1 MSNLSELLPSGAGQ
15 NQVEF
20 VASGT
25 LPNGKPVIL
34 KADGTVEV
42 VGIGSAPVSES
53 IPSGSIT
60 DINGT
65 SASYKPR
72 VVFDPNT
79 PGKCAVL
86 FRDDSVGDHGKV
98 AIGTISGTT
107 VTFGTPG
114 TYRDSSYMNSGQ
126 AIAYNPN
133 VANQLMVFYNLASP
147 NNCYSKV
154 GTVSGTSISF
164 GSAVQ
169 FKSGPGDNISVSFD
183 PNTAGKFV
191 LSYRDDSNNQYAT
204 SMVGTLSG
212 TTASYGSAV
221 VFNSGY
227 SLYID
232 IAYDPNT
239 AGKCLVAY
247 ADGNSTKVG
256 MAKAG
261 TVSGTS
267 ISFGSSATFNSG
279 VTDYICLAADNTA
292 GKYVIAY
299 KHTSEQMGYAIVA
312 SVSGSTVSY
321 GTAAVFN
328 SVESDRIG
336 IACDPNTTGKFVI
349 VSQEVSAGR
358 HGQSHVG
365 TISGTSLTFGSK
377 QEFAAAEVRE
387 NRVAFNPSP
396 ASAGQFYISFNAGG
410 IGKAILGQMAATAQA
425 TNLTSTNLI
434 GISAG
439 AAADTATAKI
449 NVWGGINSSVVPPAG
464 ALTTYAI
471 TVANASGNKY
481 FIDTVQQ
488 DTPAL
493 TEGNTYK
500 FDQSDSTN
508 SGHPLRF
515 STTANGS
522 HGGGSVYSSGV
533 TVVGTPGNAGSYT
546 QIVVPTDAPTL
557 YYYCTAHSGMGGSA
571 TTPAAAALI
580 IGSDYYVHTDGSI
593 NTTTTG
599 GQKIGTAI
607 STTTINMKDLT

>member
-42 VGIGSAPVSES
+42 VSAPNGAQIPLNHSPANYNTNYNGYFS
-53 IPSGSIT
+53 IDVDPNDSNKIVIAYANSANSLYGTAVVGVITGTSIAFGTPTVFHSGS
-60 DINGT
+60 
-65 SASYKPR
+65 SMLYASG
-72 VVFDPNT
+72 VGFINT
-79 PGKCAVL
+79 PNKVIIAWGSTGLMQAAV
-86 FRDDSVGDHGKV
+86 
-98 AIGTISGTT
+98 GTISGNSIS
-107 VTFGTPG
+107 FGSSAVVG
-114 TYRDSSYMNSGQ
+114 SSYRIAHDGCVLTGTDKYVACYRHNSSNDARAHVLTASGTSISVGGSSTVSSGYPLSLNVTSNHDGTKCFFSYRE
-126 AIAYNPN
+126 AGSSSYGHCKIASISGTSLTYGTTTTWLSSSSAENEGTFMDN
-133 VANQLMVFYNLASP
+133 GSVIILFKD
-147 NNCYSKV
+147 YSNSNFATVKV
-154 GTVSGTSISF
+154 GTVSGTSITL
-164 GSAVQ
+164 GSGVV
-169 FKSGPGDNISVSFD
+169 IS
-183 PNTAGKFV
+183 NT
-191 LSYRDDSNNQYAT
+191 
-204 SMVGTLSG
+204 
-212 TTASYGSAV
+212 
-221 VFNSGY
+221 
-227 SLYID
+227 
-232 IAYDPNT
+232 
-239 AGKCLVAY
+239 Y
-247 ADGNSTKVG
+247 ADG
-256 MAKAG
+256 
-261 TVSGTS
+261 S
-267 ISFGSSATFNSG
+267 ISIENSGPNFAVMYRGSGSSIIG
-279 VTDYICLAADNTA
+279 
-292 GKYVIAY
+292 
-299 KHTSEQMGYAIVA
+299 A
-312 SVSGSTVSY
+312 SSGSFMKVRT
-321 GTAAVFN
+321 
-328 SVESDRIG
+328 
-336 IACDPNTTGKFVI
+336 
-349 VSQEVSAGR
+349 
-358 HGQSHVG
+358 G
-365 TISGTSLTFGSK
+365 TISGTVPTLSSEYDMGDFKSDNGRSRVIFRNNDNDMLFMGTTGPTHTPQYQPSVWFGSLST
-377 QEFAAAEVRE
+377 
-387 NRVAFNPSP
+387 P
-396 ASAGQFYISFNAGG
+396 ITT
-410 IGKAILGQMAATAQA
+410 LTA
-425 TNLTSTNLI
+425 TNLI
-434 GISAG
+434 GISA
-439 AAADTATAKI
+439 ADAADTATAKI

>member
-20 VASGT
+20 VASGA
-25 LPNGKPVIL
+25 LPNGQPVIL
-34 KADGTVEV
+34 KANGQVEV
-42 VGIGSAPVSES
+42 VADSSIAES
-53 IPSGSIT
+53 IPAGSEAVLRSSGLSQIEM
-60 DINGT
+60 
-65 SASYKPR
+65 A
-72 VVFDPNT
+72 FDPNT
-79 PGKCAVL
+79 ANKFVVVYQDGGNSDYGTATV
-86 FRDDSVGDHGKV
+86 
-98 AIGTISGTT
+98 GTISGTSIS
-107 VTFGTPG
+107 FGSDYVFNLGGSSTCVIAFDPS
-114 TYRDSSYMNSGQ
+114 TANKFVVAYRDNSNSYYGTATVGTISDTSISFGNEYVFNTGSTNVNTISFDPNAANKFVIGYRDNGNSSYGTTIVGTVSGTSNLSFSAETQFNTSATTSFISISFDPNTANKFVVVYKDAGNSNYGT
-126 AIAYNPN
+126 AKVGTLSGTSISYGSA
-133 VANQLMVFYNLASP
+133 VVFNAGEVSDNSVSFDP
-147 NNCYSKV
+147 NNANKFVVVYRDFGNSSYGTAII

-164 GSAVQ
+164 GSE
-169 FKSGPGDNISVSFD
+169 
-183 PNTAGKFV
+183 
-191 LSYRDDSNNQYAT
+191 Y
-204 SMVGTLSG
+204 
-212 TTASYGSAV
+212 
-221 VFNSGY
+221 VFNSAQTGELRG
-227 SLYID
+227 SFGIGIGSKF
-232 IAYDPNT
+232 IATYMDVGSASN
-239 AGKCLVAY
+239 
-247 ADGNSTKVG
+247 DGTCSV
-256 MAKAG
+256 G

-267 ISFGSSATFNSG
+267 ISYGSKSVYNTGQANFN
-279 VTDYICLAADNTA
+279 L
-292 GKYVIAY
+292 IA
-299 KHTSEQMGYAIVA
+299 
-312 SVSGSTVSY
+312 
-321 GTAAVFN
+321 F
-328 SVESDRIG
+328 
-336 IACDPNTTGKFVI
+336 DPNNAGKFVI
-349 VSQEVSAGR
+349 YYTSSGMKVIV
-358 HGQSHVG
+358 GQ
-365 TISGTSLTFGSK
+365 
-377 QEFAAAEVRE
+377 
-387 NRVAFNPSP
+387 VATP
-396 ASAGQFYISFNAGG
+396 I
-410 IGKAILGQMAATAQA
+410 A
-425 TNLTSTNLI
+425 TNLTATNLI
-434 GISAG
+434 GISA
-439 AAADTATAKI
+439 ADVADTATAKI

-557 YYYCTAHSGMGGSA
+557 YYYCTAHSGMGSSV

>member
-34 KADGTVEV
+34 NSNGTVTAIA
-42 VGIGSAPVSES
+42 GSGSAES
-53 IPSGSIT
+53 IPLGSEFTFNSGESQYNT
-60 DINGT
+60 L
-65 SASYKPR
+65 A
-72 VVFDPNT
+72 FDPNNS
-79 PGKCAVL
+79 GKFILVYRDNGNSGHGTAV
-86 FRDDSVGDHGKV
+86 
-98 AIGTISGTT
+98 IGTLSGSTLSFGSEYVFNSDITVWISVAVDPNTAGKFVISYQDQNDADRGKATAGTFSGTT
-107 VTFGTPG
+107 
-114 TYRDSSYMNSGQ
+114 
-126 AIAYNPN
+126 
-133 VANQLMVFYNLASP
+133 
-147 NNCYSKV
+147 
-154 GTVSGTSISF
+154 ISF
-164 GSAVQ
+164 GSKVT
-169 FKSGPGDNISVSFD
+169 FNSGATTYTSVDFD
-183 PNTAGKFV
+183 PNTAGKFIIA
-191 LSYRDDSNNQYAT
+191 YRDRGNANQGTAV
-204 SMVGTLSG
+204 VGTLSG
-212 TTASYGSAV
+212 TTISFGSEV
-221 VFNSGY
+221 IFETESSTYVR
-227 SLYID
+227 
-232 IAYDPNT
+232 IAFDPNT
-239 AGKCLVAY
+239 SGKFTVIYYNNSKGWVRSATLSGTSMSYGARAEYSSGNDGTLSFDPSTSGSFIIAY
-247 ADGNSTKVG
+247 SDRTNSYYGSVV
-256 MAKAG
+256 AG
-261 TVSGTS
+261 TVSGN
-267 ISFGSSATFNSG
+267 TF
-279 VTDYICLAADNTA
+279 TF
-292 GKYVIAY
+292 
-299 KHTSEQMGYAIVA
+299 
-312 SVSGSTVSY
+312 GSTV
-321 GTAAVFN
+321 VFSSGN
-328 SVESDRIG
+328 TSGISVGFDSNH
-336 IACDPNTTGKFVI
+336 AGKFAVAFRDNAI
-349 VSQEVSAGR
+349 AGKGSAVTGVVSGT
-358 HGQSHVG
+358 
-365 TISGTSLTFGSK
+365 TISVGSK
-377 QEFAAAEVRE
+377 SQINATTTEFFSVS
-387 NRVAFNPSP
+387 FDP
-396 ASAGQFYISFNAGG
+396 ASDAKFVAAYNSGG
-410 IGKAILGQMAATAQA
+410 NSGKIIVGQMSTLI

-434 GISAG
+434 GISA
-439 AAADTATAKI
+439 ADAADTETAKI

-515 STTANGS
+515 STTSNGS

-557 YYYCTAHSGMGGSA
+557 YYYCTAHSGMGSSV

>member
-42 VGIGSAPVSES
+42 IGISAGLAHGASSVFETPGPAGSTSVAMLTSTKAIVVYIDAAGSGYTTAVVLE
-53 IPSGSIT
+53 ISGSTIT
-60 DINGT
+60 AGT
-65 SASYKPR
+65 PFQYDGDSDNVD
-72 VVFDPNT
+72 VVMLT
-79 PGKCAVL
+79 STKVL
-86 FRDDSVGDHGKV
+86 STWRSGSLSNQGLATVLL
-98 AIGTISGTT
+98 ISGTT
-107 VTFGTPG
+107 ISKGSDVVFETNYLQDSSLARLSSTQAIVC
-114 TYRDSSYMNSGQ
+114 YRDHG
-126 AIAYNPN
+126 
-133 VANQLMVFYNLASP
+133 
-147 NNCYSKV
+147 
-154 GTVSGTSISF
+154 GTNYGTSCI
-164 GSAVQ
+164 
-169 FKSGPGDNISVSFD
+169 I
-183 PNTAGKFV
+183 
-191 LSYRDDSNNQYAT
+191 
-204 SMVGTLSG
+204 
-212 TTASYGSAV
+212 
-221 VFNSGY
+221 
-227 SLYID
+227 
-232 IAYDPNT
+232 
-239 AGKCLVAY
+239 
-247 ADGNSTKVG
+247 
-256 MAKAG
+256 
-261 TVSGTS
+261 
-267 ISFGSSATFNSG
+267 
-279 VTDYICLAADNTA
+279 
-292 GKYVIAY
+292 
-299 KHTSEQMGYAIVA
+299 
-312 SVSGSTVSY
+312 SVSGSTTVTV
-321 GTAAVFN
+321 GTPAVFESASTYDV
-328 SVESDRIG
+328 SVATFSSTKAIVCYQDAGNGSYLTARILSISG
-336 IACDPNTTGKFVI
+336 
-349 VSQEVSAGR
+349 SSVSAGTEIVFANSASTLPLVDVLSSTKAIVVFSDQ
-358 HGQSHVG
+358 GNSYYG
-365 TISGTSLTFGSK
+365 TSRILDISGTTISITGNATVYDSSQSRDNVVAALSATEAVVTYRDGNNKGSYSKLSVSGVTITATTPTIFLDSYINQNAITMLTPTK
-377 QEFAAAEVRE
+377 VIATYR
-387 NRVAFNPSP
+387 
-396 ASAGQFYISFNAGG
+396 NAGASN
-410 IGKAILGQMAATAQA
+410 IGAASIIETAT

-434 GISAG
+434 GISA
-439 AAADTATAKI
+439 ADAADTATAKI

-557 YYYCTAHSGMGGSA
+557 YYYCTAHSGMGSSV

>member
-42 VGIGSAPVSES
+42 VGIGSTPVSES

-60 DINGT
+60 NVNGT
-65 SASYKPR
+65 SASFKPR
-72 VVFDPNT
+72 VSFDPNT
-79 PGKCAVL
+79 AGKCAVL

-114 TYRDSSYMNSGQ
+114 TYRDAGYMNSGQ

-169 FKSGPGDNISVSFD
+169 FKSGPADHLNVSFD
-183 PNTAGKFV
+183 PSTNGKFI
-191 LSYRDDSNNQYAT
+191 LSFQDGSNNSYGA
-204 SMVGTLSG
+204 SIVGTLSG
-212 TTASYGSAV
+212 TTASYGSV
-221 VFNSGY
+221 VLFNSVY
-227 SLYID
+227 TPWND
-232 IAYDPNT
+232 ISYDPST

-247 ADGNSTKVG
+247 ADNNSTKVG
-256 MAKAG
+256 KSKVG
-261 TVSGTS
+261 TVSGTGV
-267 ISFGSSATFNSG
+267 SFGSSATFNSG

-321 GTAAVFN
+321 GTAAYFN
-328 SVESDRIG
+328 STESDRIG

-377 QEFAAAEVRE
+377 QEFAAVEVRE

-434 GISAG
+434 GISA
-439 AAADTATAKI
+439 ADAADTATAKI

-515 STTANGS
+515 STTSNGS

-593 NTTTTG
+593 TTTTTG